1 MLRNQTKSQM
11 NHEWRYDK
19 YGKDGVFDLIDCG
32 SQLVQ
37 KRI

>member
-1 MLRNQTKSQM
+1 M
-11 NHEWRYDK
+11 NYEWQYDR
-19 YGKDGVFDLIDCG
+19 YGKDGVFDLIECG